1 MSVPPPPA
9 NPPTMVS
16 EGTDPLEGVSPRGRE
31 RRSHSPDNRKVTRS
45 TSPIDEGIVK
55 VLIAKEAREPP
66 KKPTILEDILH
77 ERFRAGKGDI
87 NQQYGDIIRERL
99 KTILNRRRRGAAAY
113 PPRPPHSEEEQETE
127 EEDFPHPPYYR
138 QSRYYYP
145 PGPTITQRKLDPNQ
159 VYTRDMMASMA
170 MIMTAVGDILVDR
183 NKKDYWRKSK
193 RRSKS
198 SPPSSSSASNY
209 NHQNPSS
216 TEPAQLQYDKN
227 NESLLFPDN
236 NRANN
241 SMKKSARVGSSEFM
255 KEMSAM
261 VFQQQG
267 GLPKS
272 KSVVVDMIM
281 QKLQVRYFYL
291 FSL

>member
-1 MSVPPPPA
+1 
-9 NPPTMVS
+9 MVS
-16 EGTDPLEGVSPRGRE
+16 EGTDPLEMVSPRGRE
-31 RRSHSPDNRKVTRS
+31 RRSRSPDDRKVTRS

-99 KTILNRRRRGAAAY
+99 KTILNRRRRGAAY
-113 PPRPPHSEEEQETE
+113 PPRPHSEEEQETE
-127 EEDFPHPPYYR
+127 EEDFSHPPYYR

-145 PGPTITQRKLDPNQ
+145 PGPPITQRKLDPNQ

-170 MIMTAVGDILVDR
+170 TIMTAVGDILVDR
-183 NKKDYWRKSK
+183 NKKDFWRKSK

-198 SPPSSSSASNY
+198 SPPSSAVSHY

-216 TEPAQLQYDKN
+216 TETAQLQYDKN

-236 NRANN
+236 NHATA
-241 SMKKSARVGSSEFM
+241 SLKKSARVGSSEFM

-267 GLPKS
+267 GLLKS

-291 FSL
+291 FSLYLLLRPLLLYSQ